1 MSLVRSGLEMTALTT
16 RQRDILR
23 ILLDTDTPL
32 GTAEIASQMNIS
44 ARQVNYSLKGVKTW
58 LAQQKIQLKVIP
70 GVGVE
75 LVCSPEQTQRLQ
87 SEFGSN
93 SNLQLILSAGQRQQL
108 IALILL
114 SSDEPLILSQLQQLA
129 RISRATIL
137 KDLDE
142 VENWLDSW
150 HMVLVRKP
158 NFGIVVEAGEL
169 IRQQALAALM
179 WGDIPFSE
187 PLTEMSHTMGLHFL
201 LESDAGLLPIVD
213 YANDILH
220 SWNTQRV
227 IGQVA
232 YAEEQLGGRFTDDAV
247 LHLTLVFAILTARVQ
262 SAHHIAVEEETL
274 NWLQTLPVWP
284 VARMISKRLG
294 WHPSGEW
301 RDTDIAGIS
310 MQLLAAPR
318 NETWP
323 GDLAR
328 DQADTQL
335 IDHLVE
341 HICTAYDQPALCDD
355 RTLRDGLVNHIVPA
369 CMRQRF
375 HLWFPSALT
384 DADLP
389 KQFDLEHKVA
399 GQLAV
404 IVRNETGLELPDGE
418 LNNLALLLRAAFI
431 RTRPHQLRRVIV
443 VCPSGMATAQLL
455 IARLGARFPRIGTLK
470 VVSLRELN
478 AEIAAS
484 AELIL
489 TTVPL
494 SKSLTEKFKVIQVHP
509 LLMPEDIDAITQF
522 LT

>member
-1 MSLVRSGLEMTALTT
+1 MVALTT

-23 ILLDTDTPL
+23 ILLETKAPL
-32 GTAEIASQMNIS
+32 GAAEIATKMNLS
-44 ARQVNYSLKGVKTW
+44 SRQVNYSLKGVKTW
-58 LAQQKIQLKVIP
+58 LAQQRIPLNVTP
-70 GVGVE
+70 GVGIE
-75 LVCSPEQTQRLQ
+75 LNCTPEQSLKLQ
-87 SEFGSN
+87 HEFDSK

-114 SSDEPLILSQLQQLA
+114 SSDEPWILSQLQQLA
-129 RISRATIL
+129 WISRATIL

-142 VENWLDSW
+142 VESWLNSW
-150 HMVLVRKP
+150 QMNLIRKP
-158 NFGIVVEAGEL
+158 NFGIIIDTGEL
-169 IRQQALAALM
+169 SRQQALAALM

-187 PLTEMSHTMGLHFL
+187 PLTEMTHAQGLLFL
-201 LESDAGLLPIVD
+201 LEADTDLLPIVE
-213 YANDILH
+213 YANNILKY
-220 SWNTQRV
+220 WNTQRV
-227 IGQVA
+227 VGQVA

-247 LHLTLVFAILTARVQ
+247 LHLTLVYAILTARVQ
-262 SAHHIAVEEETL
+262 NGHHIEVDVDTL
-274 NWLQTLPVWP
+274 KWLQTLPVWP
-284 VARMISKRLG
+284 VARMISKRIG

-301 RDTDIAGIS
+301 WDSDIAGIA

-318 NETWP
+318 NQTWP
-323 GDLAR
+323 GDLKK
-328 DQADTQL
+328 DQTDQLL
-335 IDHLVE
+335 IDRLLD
-341 HICTAYDQPALCDD
+341 HICEAYEQPSLCED
-355 RTLRDGLVNHIVPA
+355 RMLRDGLVNHIIPA

-375 HLWFPSALT
+375 HLWFPSTLT

-389 KQFDLEHKVA
+389 KHFNIEHKIA

-404 IVRNETGLELPDGE
+404 IVQKQTGLDLPDSE
-418 LNNLALLLRAAFI
+418 VNNLALLLRASYI
-431 RTRPHQLRRVIV
+431 RNRPHHLQRVIV

-455 IARLGARFPRIGTLK
+455 AARLGARMPQIGPLK

-478 AEIAAS
+478 NEIAAS

-494 SKSLTEKFKVIQVHP
+494 SKSITEKFNVIQVPP

>member
-1 MSLVRSGLEMTALTT
+1 MAALTT

-23 ILLDTDTPL
+23 ILLETKVPL
-32 GTAEIASQMNIS
+32 GTAEIASKMNIS
-44 ARQVNYSLKGVKTW
+44 SRQVNYSLKGVKTW
-58 LAQQKIQLKVIP
+58 LAQQRIPLNVTP
-70 GVGVE
+70 GVGIE
-75 LVCSPEQTQRLQ
+75 LNCTPEQSLKLQ
-87 SEFGSN
+87 HEFDSK

-114 SSDEPLILSQLQQLA
+114 SSDEPWILSQLQQLG

-142 VENWLDSW
+142 VESWLDSW
-150 HMVLVRKP
+150 QMKLIRKP
-158 NFGIVVEAGEL
+158 NFGIIIEAEEL
-169 IRQQALAALM
+169 SRQQALAALM

-187 PLTEMSHTMGLHFL
+187 PLTEMSHMEGLHFL
-201 LESDAGLLPIVD
+201 LESDVDLLPIVD
-213 YANDILH
+213 FASKIIHD
-220 SWNTQRV
+220 WNTQRV

-262 SAHHIAVEEETL
+262 GGHHIDVGDDTL
-274 NWLQTLPVWP
+274 NWLQPLPVWP

-294 WHPSGEW
+294 WHPSGDW
-301 RDTDIAGIS
+301 RNTEIAAIS

-318 NETWP
+318 NQTWP
-323 GDLAR
+323 GDLNR
-328 DQADTQL
+328 DQSDKLL
-335 IDHLVE
+335 IDRLVA
-341 HICTAYDQPALCDD
+341 HICQVYEQPALCED
-355 RTLRDGLVNHIVPA
+355 RTLRDGLVNHIIPA

-375 HLWFPSALT
+375 HLWFPSTLT

-389 KQFDLEHKVA
+389 KHFNIEHKVA

-404 IVRNETGLELPDGE
+404 IVQKQTGLDLPDSE
-418 LNNLALLLRAAFI
+418 VNNLALLLRASYI
-431 RTRPHQLRRVIV
+431 RNRPHNLQRVIV

-455 IARLGARFPRIGTLK
+455 AARLGARIPQIGPLK

-478 AEIAAS
+478 NEIAAS

-494 SKSLTEKFKVIQVHP
+494 SESITEKFNVIQVHP